1 MSNRKRKMENYKY
14 DKRKELYYYNIFVN
28 YLNEIL
34 LFGDENFSLKIQSIL
49 QLFLFMD
56 SKKQI

>member
-1 MSNRKRKMENYKY
+1 MSNRKRKMENYKC